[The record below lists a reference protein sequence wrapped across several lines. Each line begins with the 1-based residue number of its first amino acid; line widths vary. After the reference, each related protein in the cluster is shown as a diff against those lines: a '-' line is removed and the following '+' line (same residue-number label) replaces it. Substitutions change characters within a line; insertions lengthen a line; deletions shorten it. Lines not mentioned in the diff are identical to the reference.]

1 MRFYQHACGLV
12 LIGFCFAPGEIRAAD
27 LSLETWPSSVQ
38 VMPGHAQDAV
48 FTVRNL
54 GTQTVEQVGVQSLR
68 GVSAAQV
75 EIVVA
80 NPESC
85 GAAVMTAAG
94 LSTVTWMMAELA
106 PGASQ
111 RCVLRYRAMP
121 GAITGEADAT
131 LRISALGSGDV
142 NATNDFGRLRVY
154 YTGMDIPVDLALE
167 ASPSVVTLA
176 RYGDIAIV
184 DLTLRNLGP
193 NTPGGVDIVS
203 DPFLVAN
210 VPALGNLGFDLVP
223 VPSSDCAVFVDSEGA
238 GVFGVYITPRVNL
251 APGQS
256 TQCQIGFR
264 RLLGAPVSSTLALR
278 SVARGLGVYDG
289 EPNNSDAFITVFFGE
304 PASSVPVARAAMLLT
319 AGLLLILGAT
329 RLRRARNQRAC

>member
-1 MRFYQHACGLV
+1 
-12 LIGFCFAPGEIRAAD
+12 
-27 LSLETWPSSVQ
+27 
-38 VMPGHAQDAV
+38 MPGHAQDAV

-85 GAAVMTAAG
+85 GAAVTTAAG
-94 LSTVTWMMAELA
+94 VSTVSWMMAELA

-121 GAITGEADAT
+121 GAVTGEADAT
-131 LRISALGSGDV
+131 LRISAPGSGDV

-154 YTGMDIPVDLALE
+154 YTGIDIPVDLALE
-167 ASPSVVTLA
+167 ASPTVVTLA

-193 NTPGGVDIVS
+193 NMPGGVDIVS

-210 VPALGNLGFDLVP
+210 VPAPGNLGFDLVP
-223 VPSSDCAVFVDSEGA
+223 VPNSDCAVFVDSEGA

-264 RLLGAPVSSTLALR
+264 RLLGAPTSSTLALR
-278 SVARGLGVYDG
+278 SVGRGLGVYDS
-289 EPNNSDAFITVFFGE
+289 EPNNSDVFVTVFFGA
-304 PASSVPVARAAMLLT
+304 PATAVPLTREAMLMAAALMFL
-319 AGLLLILGAT
+319 AGALRWRRAKA
-329 RLRRARNQRAC
+329 RRAR